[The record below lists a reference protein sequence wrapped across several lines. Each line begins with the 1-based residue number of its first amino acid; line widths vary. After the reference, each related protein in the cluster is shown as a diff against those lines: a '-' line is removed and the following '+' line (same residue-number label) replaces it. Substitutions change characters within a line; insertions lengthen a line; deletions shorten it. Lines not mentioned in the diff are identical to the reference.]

1 MLSYLLNMPRERW
14 ERPDRPRR
22 VVRVSI
28 AADGADAFARLA
40 FEGEGKD
47 VAAVREALFNRATG
61 VQGATLEEKTTPR
74 HLAVAMDGPAMQ
86 PFAPAL
92 LTGDALFRPAGAAS
106 AEALSRLGEA
116 IAALFADTLPRLPGF
131 EAQAR
136 AELIERLRLILAQAK
151 ALVQQGEPP
160 EQAGPMLAAAV
171 KAALASAGTDAE
183 RVAAT
188 LEEVYRF
195 LEITELQAPQQPS
208 QVAAVLRLLEQTLGD
223 GPGFDL
229 PAFVAA
235 MEAQWALPDAP
246 L

>member
-1 MLSYLLNMPRERW
+1 NRDRHHGRGTLQGRATDAELLPPGPRTLLIYSGRAGLIAAYAGRRSMLSYLLNMPRERW

-106 AEALSRLGEA
+106 AEALSRL
-116 IAALFADTLPRLPGF
+116 
-131 EAQAR
+131 
-136 AELIERLRLILAQAK
+136 
-151 ALVQQGEPP
+151 
-160 EQAGPMLAAAV
+160 
-171 KAALASAGTDAE
+171 
-183 RVAAT
+183 
-188 LEEVYRF
+188 
-195 LEITELQAPQQPS
+195 
-208 QVAAVLRLLEQTLGD
+208 
-223 GPGFDL
+223 
-229 PAFVAA
+229 
-235 MEAQWALPDAP
+235 
-246 L
+246 